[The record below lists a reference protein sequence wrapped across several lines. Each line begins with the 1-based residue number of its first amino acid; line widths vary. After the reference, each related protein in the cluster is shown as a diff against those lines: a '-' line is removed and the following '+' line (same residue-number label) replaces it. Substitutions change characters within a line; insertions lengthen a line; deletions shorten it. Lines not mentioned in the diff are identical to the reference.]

1 MGTKSY
7 VPTNEAVE
15 ALLIAN
21 SNEDYYY
28 FYNSYYI
35 LSLIE
40 VTNVAEK
47 RTPFFFDF
55 KVMSQ
60 VKGLNEISSGLKS
73 AKNKKEEK
81 KVLIFLAEPFTHSL
95 AIGSFIDV
103 KPK

>member
-1 MGTKSY
+1 MT
-7 VPTNEAVE
+7 
-15 ALLIAN
+15 
-21 SNEDYYY
+21 
-28 FYNSYYI
+28 
-35 LSLIE
+35 
-40 VTNVAEK
+40 
-47 RTPFFFDF
+47 
-55 KVMSQ
+55 Q

>member
-1 MGTKSY
+1 MFT
-7 VPTNEAVE
+7 T
-15 ALLIAN
+15 N
-21 SNEDYYY
+21 SNEDSYYY
-28 FYNSYYI
+28 YCYI
-35 LSLIE
+35 SSLIE
-40 VTNVAEK
+40 LTNVAEK